1 MKDLEIM
8 ASATNTVIQEDDS
21 MSPNIA
27 KGSIIFLEPF
37 TENNFCMCDG
47 VVYVFKTPK
56 GLITRRYV
64 FAGMDEVE
72 LRPANKEY
80 KSTMLKI
87 SEMIDY
93 VVMGRV
99 TGRFTKL

>member
-1 MKDLEIM
+1 MKDLETM
-8 ASATNTVIQEDDS
+8 ASDERIIQEDDS
-21 MSPNIA
+21 MFPNIA
-27 KGSIIFLEPF
+27 KGSIVFIEPF

-47 VVYVFKTPK
+47 VVYVFKTPQ

-87 SEMIDY
+87 SEMTDY

-99 TGRFTKL
+99 TGRFTKM